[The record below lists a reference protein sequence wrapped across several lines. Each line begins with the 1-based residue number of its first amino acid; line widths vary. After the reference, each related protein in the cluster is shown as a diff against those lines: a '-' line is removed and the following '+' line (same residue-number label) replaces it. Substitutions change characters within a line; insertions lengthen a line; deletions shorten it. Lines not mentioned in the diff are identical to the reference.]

1 MRITTVIDF
10 GIGFSGWEEEGGGHH
25 DFEFLDL
32 IQYGK
37 CSVNNSAGG
46 RPARD
51 IVRLKT
57 GMQFGMD
64 GLDMRRVGAVVM
76 IFNMV
81 FFASLNIIARFQKH
95 AHRKVCTSNRERR

>member
-1 MRITTVIDF
+1 MALDVLDGSRNRAGIMILTSLDF
-10 GIGFSGWEEEGGGHH
+10 
-25 DFEFLDL
+25 

>member
-1 MRITTVIDF
+1 MALDVLDGRRKRAGIMILTSLDF
-10 GIGFSGWEEEGGGHH
+10 IE
-25 DFEFLDL
+25 
-32 IQYGK
+32 YGK
-37 CSVNNSAGG
+37 CSVNNSAGE